1 MRCWSIRPRNEGRIL
16 PASNGHL
23 LDCHL
28 SRLSLGCT
36 GSMGNLH
43 SSLFA
48 FGLNYQDASGTLRK
62 QVCCLYRHIQISMSI
77 FAGCLRWGRK
87 IERGHREPT
96 IWLSIIWSRILKSGE
111 LIFQVSILFNIWL
124 PIEQSHGYTRC
135 DTERAG
141 RKPVRR
147 MEAKAFNVLS
157 WNVTGYTV
165 CGKLFRCSPL
175 HFPWTRILGHWHVTL
190 DPNLCH
196 LSILFRLIE
205 T

>member
-77 FAGCLRWGRK
+77 FAGPFWWVFSTLWVATAIYSLESQHISWTLQLGSRQSEPNAITMFHRCTRWVWWATSSRYDISLRGACTNRSQKWK
-87 IERGHREPT
+87 WT
-96 IWLSIIWSRILKSGE
+96 I
-111 LIFQVSILFNIWL
+111 
-124 PIEQSHGYTRC
+124 H
-135 DTERAG
+135 
-141 RKPVRR
+141 
-147 MEAKAFNVLS
+147 M
-157 WNVTGYTV
+157 
-165 CGKLFRCSPL
+165 FR
-175 HFPWTRILGHWHVTL
+175 
-190 DPNLCH
+190 
-196 LSILFRLIE
+196 
-205 T
+205 